1 MTNLKYFLSLAVY
14 TAGVISFTLYLA
26 QMNGPT
32 ESGVYQHMIDNTN
45 FKERIH
51 YDIREEMFEQIK
63 NDVRDIRS
71 VPLENMR
78 KLDIL
83 LNLIN
88 QNRQRLNL
96 LESDSGL
103 EVIKL

>member
-32 ESGVYQHMIDNTN
+32 ESDVYQHMIDNTN

-51 YDIREEMFEQIK
+51 YDIR
-63 NDVRDIRS
+63 
-71 VPLENMR
+71 
-78 KLDIL
+78 
-83 LNLIN
+83 
-88 QNRQRLNL
+88 
-96 LESDSGL
+96 
-103 EVIKL
+103 

>member
-32 ESGVYQHMIDNTN
+32 ESDVYQHMIDNTN

-51 YDIREEMFEQIK
+51 Y
-63 NDVRDIRS
+63 
-71 VPLENMR
+71 
-78 KLDIL
+78 
-83 LNLIN
+83 
-88 QNRQRLNL
+88 
-96 LESDSGL
+96 
-103 EVIKL
+103 